1 MPSRVHVNSD
11 TGPFVAWLVP
21 AVSASVNQIMYAER
35 DKQSDR
41 QTEIGP
47 FLEWFVPAVS
57 ASVNQIMYVERDS
70 QIDRQILDR
79 F

>member
-11 TGPFVAWLVP
+11 TGPFVAWFVP

-35 DKQSDR
+35 NKQSDR

-57 ASVNQIMYVERDS
+57 ASVNQIMWT
-70 QIDRQILDR
+70 DRR
-79 F
+79 TESNK

>member
-11 TGPFVAWLVP
+11 TGPFVAWFFP

-57 ASVNQIMYVERDS
+57 TSVNQIMYVERDS
-70 QIDRQILDR
+70 QIDKILDR
-79 F
+79 L

>member
-1 MPSRVHVNSD
+1 MYVEKDRQSDRQTD
-11 TGPFVAWLVP
+11 TGPFVEWFVP

-35 DKQSDR
+35 NKQSDR

-57 ASVNQIMYVERDS
+57 RLSTKLCMWRETVR
-70 QIDRQILDR
+70 
-79 F
+79 